1 MNWDSFPGD
10 SRIWIYYS
18 KDPFSEGEQ
27 EEAAKLL
34 NQFCNDWTAHNQ
46 ALFATARIFYD
57 RFLVLMVDESKAGAS
72 GCSIDKS
79 VSFVKMLGQKYRKDL
94 FNRMIFSYIDGDK
107 VFSLDQKEF
116 KEAFASNLINDD
128 TKVFDHLVAT
138 KKDFDTN
145 WMKPLKESWHKRL
158 V

>member
-1 MNWDSFPGD
+1 MNWESFPD
-10 SRIWIYYS
+10 NSRIWIYYTKEPFTEIEKVEAS
-18 KDPFSEGEQ
+18 KS
-27 EEAAKLL
+27 L
-34 NQFCNDWTAHNQ
+34 NQFCSEWTAHNH
-46 ALFATARIFYD
+46 ALFASGRIFYN

-79 VSFVKMLGQKYRKDL
+79 VSFVKMLGEKYHKDL
-94 FNRMIFSYIDGDK
+94 FNRMIFSYIDQDK

-116 KEAFASNLINDD
+116 KEAYASKLIDDD
-128 TKVFDHLVAT
+128 TKVFDHLVTT
-138 KKDFDTN
+138 KKEFDTH

>member
-1 MNWDSFPGD
+1 
-10 SRIWIYYS
+10 
-18 KDPFSEGEQ
+18 
-27 EEAAKLL
+27 
-34 NQFCNDWTAHNQ
+34 
-46 ALFATARIFYD
+46 
-57 RFLVLMVDESKAGAS
+57 
-72 GCSIDKS
+72 
-79 VSFVKMLGQKYRKDL
+79 
-94 FNRMIFSYIDGDK
+94 MIFSYIDGDK